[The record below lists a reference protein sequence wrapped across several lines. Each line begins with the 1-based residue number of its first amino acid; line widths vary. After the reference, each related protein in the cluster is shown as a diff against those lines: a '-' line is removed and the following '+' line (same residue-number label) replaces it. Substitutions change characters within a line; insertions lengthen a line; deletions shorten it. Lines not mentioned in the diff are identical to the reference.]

1 MLTNYDI
8 EKISA
13 MIVRKLTTDDKFM
26 SRMSKMLSKQKGN
39 LINSARA
46 AEILGVNRKTVC
58 EIAPF
63 IGGVKGK
70 GKSSHWMFP
79 QEGLIERY
87 VEYKNQ

>member
-1 MLTNYDI
+1 MLTDYDI
-8 EKISA
+8 QRISA
-13 MIVRKLTTDDKFM
+13 AIVDNLANNDKFI
-26 SRMSKMLSKQKGN
+26 RRIAKAIDGGRN
-39 LINSARA
+39 LVSSSRA
-46 AEILGVNRKTVC
+46 AEILGVSRKTISQ
-58 EIAPF
+58 IAPF